1 MATALVSSAAGL
13 LRAYY
18 PEENANEIRRRVLNS
33 ADNINNVNS
42 VYLNLLGS
50 GRLNLFAAFEYN
62 RLKFP
67 VMKITPNPSAGKI
80 EIDFNLVES
89 GNYQISVFDVL
100 GKLYHRECFFAQAK
114 AKLGHR
120 NEAIRI
126 LSEYIRQSGS
136 NKAKDILV
144 KIKKRRI

>member
-114 AKLGHR
+114 AYIRSFDLGH
-120 NEAIRI
+120 IKQGYYTI
-126 LSEYIRQSGS
+126 QLTSSEVNFSSG
-136 NKAKDILV
+136 IIIV
-144 KIKKRRI
+144 K